1 MNLTKILS
9 DNFVKNNI
17 VYTLM
22 VLFNDAERLGTSN
35 QFYEKFNVRSKI
47 LTLFLDIYKK
57 DKIAY
62 ATKLSDFANNYP
74 EESTKM
80 INLVIGDLT
89 YLNDECIEK
98 LEQIKEYQDLLADV
112 KK

>member
-1 MNLTKILS
+1 
-9 DNFVKNNI
+9 
-17 VYTLM
+17 M

-47 LTLFLDIYKK
+47 LHLFLDNILKK
-57 DKIAY
+57 DKTAY
-62 ATKLSDFANNYP
+62 SAKLAEFANNYP
-74 EESTKM
+74 DESTKM

-98 LEQIKEYQDLLADV
+98 LEQIKNYQDLIANV
-112 KK
+112 KRNI